1 MAKRDYYEV
10 LGVGKSTPQEAIK
23 KAYRKSALKHHP
35 DRNKGDKAAEARFKE
50 ASEAFHVL
58 SDRKRRKNYD
68 QFGHAAFEGA
78 GGRGG
83 FSNFDFSN
91 IFSDIFGSD
100 SDPFDNFFEGFGET
114 RWRGRRRSSDF
125 RGADLRYD
133 LSISLEDAY
142 NGKKQEINFSSSE
155 KCKVCNGYGA
165 EPGSKPI
172 SCSTCGGQGQVR
184 SSQGFFTIQQTCPEC
199 AGSGEQI
206 SSPCRECRG
215 MGKKQTKKKIF
226 TNIPKG
232 VDDGTRIRLS
242 GKGEA
247 GIKGGGNGDLY
258 LFINVRSHELFK
270 RSEEN
275 LFFEYPISIA
285 DAALGTSLEIP
296 TIDGAKAKIKIPSGT
311 QSNKQFRLKGKGMPY
326 MRGSGEGDLY
336 VQINTEVPVSLN
348 SEQKELLEKFRKIE
362 NDKSNP
368 SIKQFFQKAKS
379 FFDENIILAKNG
391 DFIVENYTFE
401 DGGKN
406 KDAKQI
412 NGIENSF
419 IVSDDIEIGFKNKIP
434 LYLFGFLY

>member
-10 LGVGKSTPQEAIK
+10 LGVIKSSSADEIK

-35 DRNKGDKAAEARFKE
+35 DRNKGDKTAELKFKE
-50 ASEAFHVL
+50 ASEAYHVL
-58 SDRKRRKNYD
+58 SDKGRRANYD

-78 GGRGG
+78 SGRGG

-100 SDPFDNFFEGFGET
+100 PFDDFFEGFGGS
-114 RWRGRRRSSDF
+114 RGRRRRSSDF

-142 NGKKQEINFSSSE
+142 NGKKEEINFSSSD
-155 KCKVCNGYGA
+155 KCKTCNGSGA
-165 EPGSKPI
+165 EPGSKSV
-172 SCSTCGGQGQVR
+172 SCSACGGQGQVR

-206 SSPCRECRG
+206 SSLCRECRG
-215 MGKKQTKKKIF
+215 MGKKQTKKKIY

-258 LFINVRSHELFK
+258 IFVSVKPHSIFK

-275 LFFEYPISIA
+275 LFFEFPISFA
-285 DAALGTSLEIP
+285 DAALGATVEVP
-296 TIDGAKAKIKIPSGT
+296 TIDGGKAKVKIPTRT
-311 QSNKQFRLKGKGMPY
+311 QNGKQFRLRGKGMPM
-326 MRGSGEGDLY
+326 MRNKNYGDLY
-336 VQINTEVPVSLN
+336 IQAITEVPVSLTK
-348 SEQKELLEKFRKIE
+348 EQKNLLEQFKKLE
-362 NDKSNP
+362 DTKANP
-368 SIKQFFQKAKS
+368 IMKDFFEKAKK
-379 FFDENIILAKNG
+379 FWKN
-391 DFIVENYTFE
+391 
-401 DGGKN
+401 
-406 KDAKQI
+406 
-412 NGIENSF
+412 
-419 IVSDDIEIGFKNKIP
+419 
-434 LYLFGFLY
+434 